1 MTLSSIAYI
10 PSMGDMRVGDMRARE
25 MRAGDVRGSA

>member
-10 PSMGDMRVGDMRARE
+10 PRMGDMRAGDV
-25 MRAGDVRGSA
+25 RAGDVRGSA